1 MEKTFDSGNSSALFD
16 LVRSTDQEKAG
27 VSDTI
32 CEKTEQ
38 KFTPSFVVLND
49 RLNTLKNSPAGLLQ
63 HNRWKIPAGRHQSTI
78 HSRNPVKY
86 RAPGEQS
93 NIHIAEDSKRKQNT
107 SRMKL
112 LDVISNYCSHSS
124 AWSQKKN
131 SPTRNTAALLQQASL
146 GYMSHTPPFPSK
158 YQDSRSA
165 VAPFGAQLPC
175 HEGWDTARTFR
186 NEMAATYD
194 TRGLQNPTECTRD
207 FRNLTVRSEKH
218 GTSLTVFHSLMLA
231 NPIHDLK
238 ADEQPEITELESL
251 CLNCHE
257 NGTTRL
263 LLTRIAYFREVVI
276 SSFSC
281 PYCGFEN
288 RTIDPASRIQDKG
301 QLITLKVQTTVDLNR
316 RVVRPS
322 GSTVSIPELD
332 ASFPTSEGDLSTIEG
347 VLSKIAENIE
357 HWQPE
362 RKKAQPEIADKLDA
376 FVGQL
381 RGLLLVERPFTFV
394 LDDPSGNGCI
404 ENFLAPESDP
414 QLEIC
419 SYTRTKEQDTALGFR
434 SDDADDDAKPQDD
447 SKATDSNP
455 VESVNGRLGVD
466 EVVTFKT
473 NCPDCNAQSDTNM
486 KLVDIPHFKQI
497 VLMATVCPACGRK
510 DSEVKSGGGISAL
523 GRRYRLRL
531 THPSDLS
538 RDVLVSETAGVR
550 IPELDLESMGGTLG
564 GRFTTLEGLLLAIRD
579 QLIGANPFVLG
590 DSASVDEKGGKLSTI
605 IDGLKKIANGEH
617 LGITFEMRDPAGNSY
632 LQNLYAPDPD
642 PELTVEDYERS
653 PAENED
659 LGLADMNTTDYET
672 LPVDTKSGDVS

>member
-1 MEKTFDSGNSSALFD
+1 
-16 LVRSTDQEKAG
+16 
-27 VSDTI
+27 
-32 CEKTEQ
+32 
-38 KFTPSFVVLND
+38 
-49 RLNTLKNSPAGLLQ
+49 
-63 HNRWKIPAGRHQSTI
+63 
-78 HSRNPVKY
+78 
-86 RAPGEQS
+86 
-93 NIHIAEDSKRKQNT
+93 
-107 SRMKL
+107 
-112 LDVISNYCSHSS
+112 
-124 AWSQKKN
+124 
-131 SPTRNTAALLQQASL
+131 
-146 GYMSHTPPFPSK
+146 
-158 YQDSRSA
+158 
-165 VAPFGAQLPC
+165 
-175 HEGWDTARTFR
+175 
-186 NEMAATYD
+186 
-194 TRGLQNPTECTRD
+194 
-207 FRNLTVRSEKH
+207 
-218 GTSLTVFHSLMLA
+218 MLA
-231 NPIHDLK
+231 TPIHDLK

-251 CLNCHE
+251 CFNCRE

-281 PYCGFEN
+281 PHCGFEN

-301 QLITLKVQTTVDLNR
+301 QLTTLKVQTTVDLNR

-357 HWQPE
+357 RWQPE

-376 FVGQL
+376 FVGRL

-419 SYTRTKEQDTALGFR
+419 SYTRTKEQDITMGFR
-434 SDDADDDAKPQDD
+434 SDDGDDDAKPQDD
-447 SKATDSNP
+447 TQATDSNP
-455 VESVNGRLGVD
+455 MESVNGRLGVD

-550 IPELDLESMGGTLG
+550 IPELELESMGGTLG

-653 PAENED
+653 PTENED
-659 LGLADMNTTDYET
+659 LGLTDMNTTDYET
-672 LPVDTKSGDVS
+672 LPVHTKNGDVS